1 MRCQEC
7 SALEENEFDVSLCCL
22 QNCKTVS
29 IEISIKRSFVSL
41 RYIEQMPVTM
51 IIAVAEFPDQIQ
63 HLSLITDV
71 IELIRGTNSY
81 CRQANHFDGPVKG
94 HEDSRS

>member
-1 MRCQEC
+1 
-7 SALEENEFDVSLCCL
+7 
-22 QNCKTVS
+22 
-29 IEISIKRSFVSL
+29 
-41 RYIEQMPVTM
+41 MPVTM